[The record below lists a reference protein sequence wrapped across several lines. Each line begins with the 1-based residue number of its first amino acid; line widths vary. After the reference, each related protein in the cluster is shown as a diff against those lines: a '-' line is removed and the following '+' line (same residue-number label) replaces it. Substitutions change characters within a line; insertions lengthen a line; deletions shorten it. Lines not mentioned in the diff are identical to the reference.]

1 LFLRVFKIAYLFSL
15 VSCTHYLKF
24 LSVYLTT
31 TQRRCESRKSWGQ
44 EVKVAIFRQTNANF
58 QRRTQEIVK
67 LKDSV
72 LLVISLKMRI

>member
-1 LFLRVFKIAYLFSL
+1 
-15 VSCTHYLKF
+15 
-24 LSVYLTT
+24 VYLTT